1 LVDTHHHEAIVRSV
15 NLQQK
20 EKRKDSKI
28 FFNRSLGGP
37 KRTAMLDHM
46 AFSSTDLLL
55 AVAGVAL
62 LLVAIIFIGRV
73 YFAKQT
79 KGDLTKK
86 YADKK
91 WKSPLEART
100 KYPEVDVFRMSPI
113 LMRVAVIAALA
124 LTVLAFNW
132 TTYDKK
138 VDIPEDAL
146 VIEEDIEI
154 EIPRSAEPP
163 PPPPPPPPPVIQEVP
178 EEALVEVEDDFEF
191 VDQSIDAETSI
202 ETPEITADTKSDVP
216 PPPPPPPPP
225 PEPKIKEI
233 FRVVEQMPR
242 FPGCENIQGDDKAKK
257 ACADQKLLEFIY
269 QNIKFPAVARENGIQ
284 GTVVVNFVVND
295 DGSVTEVQ
303 VLRDIGG
310 GCGDEAKR
318 VVELMNNLPDKW
330 TPGRQRGKA
339 VRVSYTLPVK
349 FRLEYN

>member
-1 LVDTHHHEAIVRSV
+1 
-15 NLQQK
+15 
-20 EKRKDSKI
+20 
-28 FFNRSLGGP
+28 
-37 KRTAMLDHM
+37 MLDHL
-46 AFSSTDLLL
+46 AFSSTELLL
-55 AVAGVAL
+55 AVAVGAL
-62 LLVAIIFIGRV
+62 VLIGIIFLFRS
-73 YFAKQT
+73 YYAKQM
-79 KGDLTKK
+79 KSDLSKK

-100 KYPEVDVFRMSPI
+100 KYPEVDVFKMSPI
-113 LMRVAVIAALA
+113 FMRVAVIAALA

-132 TTYDKK
+132 TTYDAK

-178 EEALVEVEDDFEF
+178 SEALVEVEDDFEF
-191 VDQSIDAETSI
+191 VDQSIDADASVEM
-202 ETPEITADTKSDVP
+202 PDMVAAARDNAP

-225 PEPKIKEI
+225 PSEPKIKEI

-242 FPGCENIQGDDKAKK
+242 FPGCENIEGDDKAKK

-269 QNIKFPAVARENGIQ
+269 QNIKFPSVARENGIQ
-284 GTVVVNFVVND
+284 GTVVINFVVND
-295 DGSVTEVQ
+295 DGSVTNVE

-310 GCGDEAKR
+310 GCGEEAKR
-318 VVELMNNLPDKW
+318 VVEMMNKLPEKW

>member
-1 LVDTHHHEAIVRSV
+1 
-15 NLQQK
+15 
-20 EKRKDSKI
+20 
-28 FFNRSLGGP
+28 
-37 KRTAMLDHM
+37 MLNHL
-46 AFSSTDLLL
+46 AFSSTDMLL
-55 AVAGVAL
+55 AVAVGV
-62 LLVAIIFIGRV
+62 LVFIGIIILFRL
-73 YFAKQT
+73 YYAKQG
-79 KGDLTKK
+79 KIDLSKK

-91 WKSPLEART
+91 WKTPLEART

-113 LMRVAVIAALA
+113 FMRLAVISALV
-124 LTVLAFNW
+124 LTILAFNW
-132 TTYDKK
+132 TTYDAQ

-163 PPPPPPPPPVIQEVP
+163 PPPPPPPPPVIQEIP
-178 EEALVEVEDDFEF
+178 DEAIVEVEDDFEF
-191 VDQSIDAETSI
+191 VDQSIDAETAI
-202 ETPEITADTKSDVP
+202 EAPDIVADASDDAP

-225 PEPKIKEI
+225 PREPEIKEI

-242 FPGCENIQGDDKAKK
+242 FPGCENIEGDDKAKK

-284 GTVVVNFVVND
+284 GTVVVNFVVNT
-295 DGSVTEVQ
+295 DGSVTDIE
-303 VLRDIGG
+303 VLRDVGG
-310 GCGDEAKR
+310 GCGEEARR
-318 VVELMNNLPDKW
+318 VVEMMNSLPDKW

>member
-1 LVDTHHHEAIVRSV
+1 
-15 NLQQK
+15 
-20 EKRKDSKI
+20 
-28 FFNRSLGGP
+28 
-37 KRTAMLDHM
+37 M
-46 AFSSTDLLL
+46 AFSSSELLL
-55 AVAGVAL
+55 AVAAGAL
-62 LLVAIIFIGRV
+62 FILAIILIGRR
-73 YFAKQT
+73 YYAKQT
-79 KGDLTKK
+79 QVDLAKK

-100 KYPEVDVFRMSPI
+100 KYPEVDVFKMSPI
-113 LMRVAVIAALA
+113 FMRIAVIATLA
-124 LTVLAFNW
+124 FTVLAFNW
-132 TTYDKK
+132 TTYDRQ

-178 EEALVEVEDDFEF
+178 EEAIVEVEDDFEF
-191 VDQSIDAETSI
+191 VDQSIDAESSI
-202 ETPEITADTKSDVP
+202 EAPELVADNNDDVP

-225 PEPKIKEI
+225 PEPEIKEI

-242 FPGCENIQGDDKAKK
+242 FPGCENIDGDHKAKK

-269 QNIKFPAVARENGIQ
+269 QNIKYPAVARENGIQ

-295 DGSVTEVQ
+295 DGKVTNIET
-303 VLRDIGG
+303 LRDIGG
-310 GCGDEAKR
+310 GCGEEAKR
-318 VVELMNNLPDKW
+318 VITLMNDLPENW

-349 FRLEYN
+349 FRLEVN